1 MANVIRPG
9 GISADPSMGC
19 CDRRWC
25 PNTDGLAYRCR
36 HDNDRLAYMTWSPVP
51 TLLHPGFS
59 VESAIAVTDP
69 DALTEVRR
77 VAQAHNAAAA
87 R

>member
-1 MANVIRPG
+1 
-9 GISADPSMGC
+9 
-19 CDRRWC
+19 
-25 PNTDGLAYRCR
+25 
-36 HDNDRLAYMTWSPVP
+36 MTWSPVP

-77 VAQAHNAAAA
+77 VAQAHNATIA